1 MAEILARPPFDAPVA
16 GASVIDDALAAGR
29 ESALADRSPAPP
41 CWLQQVHGSAVVDL
55 SRWRKGARAD
65 AAWTDRDDRV
75 AAVRT
80 ADCLPIL
87 MADVAGGCV
96 AAVHAGWRG
105 LAAGVI
111 EAATAG
117 LPVAAERIRAWIG
130 PRICA
135 DCYEVG
141 ADVRQAFPDHAG
153 AFEPAR
159 PGHWLADL
167 PAIAI
172 ARLRRAGVADV
183 ADSGICTACDPAL
196 PSFRRDGTPARLAT
210 LIWLERDRPASRRD
224 VQRLP

>member
-1 MAEILARPPFDAPVA
+1 MTEILARPPFDAPVS
-16 GASVIDDALAAGR
+16 GVSVIDHALAAGR
-29 ESALADRSPAPP
+29 ESALVDRSPAPP
-41 CWLQQVHGSAVVDL
+41 CWLQQMHGNAVVDL
-55 SRWRKGARAD
+55 SRWQNGTRAD
-65 AAWTDRDDRV
+65 AAWTDRHDRV

-111 EAATAG
+111 EAATAA
-117 LPVAAERIRAWIG
+117 LPVAAGRIRAWIG

-135 DCYEVG
+135 ACYEVG
-141 ADVRQAFPDHAG
+141 VDVRQAFPGHPG
-153 AFEPAR
+153 AFEPGR

-172 ARLRRAGVADV
+172 DRLRSAGVADV
-183 ADSGICTACDPAL
+183 VDSGICTACTPAL

-210 LIWLERDRPASRRD
+210 LIWLERDRAASRRD